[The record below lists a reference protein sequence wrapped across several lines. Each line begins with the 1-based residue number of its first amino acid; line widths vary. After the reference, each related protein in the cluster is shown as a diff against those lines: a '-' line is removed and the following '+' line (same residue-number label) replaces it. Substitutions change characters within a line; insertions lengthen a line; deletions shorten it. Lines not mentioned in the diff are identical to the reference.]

1 MVPEAS
7 VDRLASSHSLG
18 LHVVSQYC
26 RYQHDGQTDYGD
38 ALYFI
43 IICHVGKMGTLSVS
57 STAASGCFVL
67 LLTQLGL
74 ACCNPVSSLL
84 CDPNAPLVPQMC
96 GRQISAFL
104 RSLTSRN
111 RCMLQQLD
119 ALPATA
125 ANVHCIQS
133 Q

>member
-1 MVPEAS
+1 MHAYSTCPLYVEAS
-7 VDRLASSHSLG
+7 FYGPRSISRQACIVTQFRFACSFT
-18 LHVVSQYC
+18 VSYG

-38 ALYFI
+38 ALYCI

-96 GRQISAFL
+96 GRQISAF
-104 RSLTSRN
+104 
-111 RCMLQQLD
+111 
-119 ALPATA
+119 
-125 ANVHCIQS
+125 
-133 Q
+133 